1 MAPQPAN
8 AQRRRTGDGTLGQL
22 PVLLQ
27 RSPASKKF
35 ADVIDENRPQ
45 GILLGRESEEHKVKR
60 KQTEDA
66 PPAAHKAKGAARGA
80 GRDPLL
86 ALQIALVLWAALAVA
101 SSVALA
107 SSGRSRGAWAAAGQA
122 LQHLRALWAL
132 ASAAGQGGASPQ
144 GYLAGARREGE
155 GCLSGSEAAVA
166 DVWPR

>member
-107 SSGRSRGAWAAAGQA
+107 CVRSLPRGLGRGRAGAAA
-122 LQHLRALWAL
+122 
-132 ASAAGQGGASPQ
+132 
-144 GYLAGARREGE
+144 LAGAVGLGLCMRGRAVLARRVTWPVRVAKAK
-155 GCLSGSEAAVA
+155 AA
-166 DVWPR
+166 